1 MTQLLIN
8 CKWEKPWFK
17 LRYIKS
23 YKNSTKILINLR
35 KIKKKKKNTH
45 CTNLVKKSFHFH
57 LPNSFSTNLLF
68 TKGTNPRRR
77 GEGGGAGCTPG
88 SRSRVIAPD
97 IRKETRNKRRRSG
110 SWKREGGS
118 GSQKAR
124 APPIYLHRGGSKKER
139 GGRGRTQF
147 KCKHGRHVKVG
158 PPLG

>member
-35 KIKKKKKNTH
+35 KIKKKKKIHAH
-45 CTNLVKKSFHFH
+45 CTNLVKNSFHFH

-77 GEGGGAGCTPG
+77 GEGGEGPVARPALDRASLHLTSEKKRGTKGGGAE
-88 SRSRVIAPD
+88 V
-97 IRKETRNKRRRSG
+97 
-110 SWKREGGS
+110 
-118 GSQKAR
+118 
-124 APPIYLHRGGSKKER
+124 
-139 GGRGRTQF
+139 GRGRE
-147 KCKHGRHVKVG
+147 GVG
-158 PPLG
+158 AKKLARLQYIFIEGAVRRREEGEGERNLNASTAAT